1 MRRGDGPCGGL
12 GILRGGGRRGG
23 RAQHRQDEPRTAGRD
38 QPREVQAVRGPPQ
51 HPHLVPVD
59 LDPRDLAHRRHEQRA
74 VSTARSGLAQGH
86 ARAEIEQQRTVR
98 LVLLQRHLRLQ
109 SERAQVRGVRPLEQE
124 REGDGTGRAL
134 APGERPRPVQAQ
146 RLQGRLP
153 AAGSLGLGRHAPDRA
168 DGRLVVGEEDPR
180 LVRGELEPVAVGGQL
195 LRGAG
200 RRVVEAQSG
209 GDPARGE
216 GERERSGAG
225 VDQEEQLAVGEAPT
239 DHAHLP
245 AVPDEP
251 QRRRQRGAER
261 LCEGARA
268 SAVGPRTRRPVG
280 AVRASRAVRVVGEIR
295 TVGADR
301 RISRGPHPRHRERPV
316 VREALVVDVLL
327 RHRDRDPCGI
337 RRRVHGEH
345 RPARGPHPVQPVRGG
360 LRQPCDPRQ
369 HHDRTGGGV
378 EGGEDVV
385 VDEVEVVA
393 GAADHCGGRLA
404 DVSPAGAPQVVSLA
418 AGGADVAV
426 GEVEGDVRPW
436 QAEAQGGAEPGELG
450 GELGH
455 RRPPGVA
462 VIQRAGGVERPAQP
476 VDVGCA
482 VGPAVADEVGDPE
495 QQVLMRLGEEVQRR
509 GAEGRGVHPGPHL
522 AGDHL
527 APVVMGG

>member
-1 MRRGDGPCGGL
+1 M
-12 GILRGGGRRGG
+12 
-23 RAQHRQDEPRTAGRD
+23 
-38 QPREVQAVRGPPQ
+38 
-51 HPHLVPVD
+51 
-59 LDPRDLAHRRHEQRA
+59 
-74 VSTARSGLAQGH
+74 
-86 ARAEIEQQRTVR
+86 
-98 LVLLQRHLRLQ
+98 
-109 SERAQVRGVRPLEQE
+109 
-124 REGDGTGRAL
+124 
-134 APGERPRPVQAQ
+134 
-146 RLQGRLP
+146 
-153 AAGSLGLGRHAPDRA
+153 
-168 DGRLVVGEEDPR
+168 VGEKDPG
-180 LVRGELEPVAVGGQL
+180 LVRGELEPVAVGREL

-200 RRVVEAQSG
+200 RRVVEAQAG

-216 GERERSGAG
+216 RERERGRAG
-225 VDQEEQLAVGEAPT
+225 VDHEVQLAVGETSA

-245 AVPDEP
+245 AVADET
-251 QRRRQRGAER
+251 QGRRQRGAER
-261 LCEGARA
+261 LGEGAGA
-268 SAVGPRTRRPVG
+268 SAVGPRAHRPVARPSVRTDSVRTG
-280 AVRASRAVRVVGEIR
+280 AVRAVG
-295 TVGADR
+295 
-301 RISRGPHPRHRERPV
+301 RGPHACHRQRPV

-337 RRRVHGEH
+337 GRGVHGEH

-393 GAADHCGGRLA
+393 GAADHGGDRLA
-404 DVSPAGAPQVVSLA
+404 DVRPAGAPQVVSLA

-455 RRPPGVA
+455 PRPPGVA
-462 VIQRAGGVERPAQP
+462 VIQRACGVERPAQP